1 MERVSKSIV
10 IWGAGRIGRG
20 FIGDLFHQNGYRL
33 TLVDQSQA
41 LVDQINSQSSYSVFH
56 ADGEKKERIEIRD
69 YQALHTGQKAEIQT
83 VFNQTDLMAVSV
95 FPQHFEQVALQI
107 QSHLLA
113 RREEVGDKPF
123 NILLCTN
130 LIHAGP
136 KFEGLLTSGLSN
148 DDRAYFKKTV
158 GVIET
163 LVIRICPE
171 PPDEIR
177 KEYPLVVWTNGY
189 PELPIDV
196 NSVKGDMDFIP
207 SLRLV
212 NNMRAE
218 EIRKIYTYNMCHAV
232 LSYHGHFLKYNLLV
246 ECLADPKIRE
256 EALGTLGEVSTALQ
270 MEYGFTEDEMQGW
283 INGVLSQT
291 NNPIIGDTVLR
302 SAADPVRKLQRED
315 RLIGPLLL
323 CRKND
328 IEAPHLI
335 QAIGAA
341 YHFHD
346 QADEPS
352 CQLQQFIEQGGI
364 ENTIHQISQID
375 TTEDD
380 IIRKIINAYHRL
392 PLEYQWIQKARAAYQ
407 LGFSYE
413 QQYHGCGQSVLA
425 AVMETLDVFE
435 PKVFESATGLCG
447 GIGLKNDASCSS
459 FIGGVMAIGLFFGRK
474 RENFDGDRHEKYLN
488 FKLVQKLHDRFIKE
502 YGSITCGDIHTC
514 KYGRS
519 YDLSNKEDAR
529 AFEEK
534 GAHSEN
540 GCTQVVG
547 SASQWTVEII
557 ADEMIERT
565 LRMNVE

>member
-1 MERVSKSIV
+1 MDQASKSII

-33 TLVDQSQA
+33 TLIDQSQA
-41 LVDQINSQSSYSVFH
+41 LVDQINSQSNYSVFH
-56 ADGEKKERIEIRD
+56 ADGEKKERVEIRD
-69 YQALHTGQKAEIQT
+69 YQAFQTGQVAEIQRI
-83 VFNQTDLMAVSV
+83 FNQTDLMAVSV

-107 QSHLLA
+107 QSHILA
-113 RREEVGDKPF
+113 RREEGDDKPF

-136 KFEGLLTSGLSN
+136 KFEGFLTSGLSN
-148 DDRAYFKKTV
+148 DDRDYFKEAV

-171 PPDEIR
+171 PPEDIR
-177 KEYPLVVWTNGY
+177 EKYPLVVWTNGY

-196 NSVKGDMDFIP
+196 NSVKGEMDFIP
-207 SLRLV
+207 PLRLV

-232 LSYHGHFLKYNLLV
+232 LSYHGHFLQYNLLV
-246 ECLADPKIRE
+246 ECLADPAIRE
-256 EALGTLGEVSTALQ
+256 EALGALGEVSRALQ

-302 SAADPVRKLQRED
+302 SAADPIRKLQRED

-323 CRKND
+323 CQKNG

-335 QAIGAA
+335 RAVGAA
-341 YHFHD
+341 YHFLD

-352 CQLQQFIEQGGI
+352 CRLQKAIEQDGI
-364 ENTIHQISQID
+364 ANSIQQISQID
-375 TTEDD
+375 PQEDD
-380 IIRKIINAYHRL
+380 LTAKIMHAYHRL
-392 PLEYQWIQKARAAYQ
+392 PLEYQWSQKARLAYQ
-407 LGFSYE
+407 LGFTYE
-413 QQYHGCGQSVLA
+413 QKYHGCGQSVLA
-425 AVMETLDVFE
+425 AVMEALDVFE

-459 FIGGVMAIGLFFGRK
+459 FIGGTMAIGLFFARK
-474 RENFDGDRHEKYLN
+474 RENFDGDRQEKYMN
-488 FKLVQKLHDRFIKE
+488 FKLVQKLHDRFIQE
-502 YGSITCGDIHTC
+502 YGSITCGDIHAC
-514 KYGRS
+514 KYGKS

-534 GAHSEN
+534 GAHGEK

-547 SASQWTVEII
+547 KAAQWTVEII
-557 ADEMIERT
+557 ADEMIERK
-565 LRMNVE
+565 LRMDAE